1 MQTVTLSSKGQLV
14 IPKSL
19 RDQVHLNVG
28 DELAVRVIGGE
39 IRLRRLQMQAP
50 SSVGLD
56 AVAGCLAQKGQQ
68 KGRKKLSE
76 AQVRQ
81 TIAQRL
87 KSRDASSRDGTSRS
101 SASDS

>member
-1 MQTVTLSSKGQLV
+1 MLTVTLSSKGQLV

-50 SSVGLD
+50 GNVELD
-56 AVAGCLAQKGQQ
+56 AVAACLAQE
-68 KGRKKLSE
+68 GRKRPSE

-81 TIAQRL
+81 AIVQRL
-87 KSRDASSRDGTSRS
+87 KSRDVASRS
-101 SASDS
+101 AASDS

>member
-14 IPKSL
+14 IPKAL

-56 AVAGCLAQKGQQ
+56 AVAGCLAQIGQQ

-76 AQVRQ
+76 TQVRQ
-81 TIAQRL
+81 AIALRL
-87 KSRDASSRDGTSRS
+87 KSRDAASRN
-101 SASDS
+101 AANDS

>member
-14 IPKSL
+14 IPKTL
-19 RDQVHLNVG
+19 RDQVHLSVG

-50 SSVGLD
+50 VHADLET
-56 AVAGCLAQKGQQ
+56 VAGCLAQKG
-68 KGRKKLSE
+68 RKKLSE
-76 AQVRQ
+76 TQERQ

-87 KSRDASSRDGTSRS
+87 KSRDAASRNVAGGL
-101 SASDS
+101 